1 MVMPDQEST
10 TPDESTEVNEPPTLD
25 SLSERIKSLQDEND
39 KLGKDLSAAKGQIR
53 SQGDRDREYLSR
65 LDALGSSMVKAF
77 RDNQDDPDQAIRNLE
92 QQQYMNSVQ
101 AMFQTDATS
110 MRDRLLAV
118 QYDPDGNE
126 LFSIEDDDLADVRNE
141 FASGFNAK
149 DTSGAQLSESESRN
163 RMQNAL
169 ETARDIQNRKMWERL
184 RDRTVDAQQAEERLG
199 QAFSMDT
206 DSGPDSGGAS
216 RLSDEANIANIA
228 NNPDATPEQLRRA
241 QQYFENLKRGIN

>member
-1 MVMPDQEST
+1 MVMPDQESQ

-25 SLSERIKSLQDEND
+25 SLSDHIKSLRDEND

-53 SQGDRDREYLSR
+53 SQGDRDKEYLSR
-65 LDALGSSMVKAF
+65 LDALGQSMVKAF

-92 QQQYMNSVQ
+92 QEQYTNGVQ
-101 AMFQTDATS
+101 ARFQTDATS

-126 LFSIEDDDLADVRNE
+126 LFNIEDEGLAEIRNE
-141 FASGFNAK
+141 FASGFNAR
-149 DTSGAQLSESESRN
+149 DVSGTQLSESESRN
-163 RMQNAL
+163 RMQNAF
-169 ETARDIQNRKMWERL
+169 ESARDLQNRKMWERL

-206 DSGPDSGGAS
+206 DSGPDSGGAG
-216 RLSDEANIANIA
+216 RMSDEANIANIA

-241 QQYFENLKRGIN
+241 QRYFENLKRGIN

>member
-25 SLSERIKSLQDEND
+25 SLSERIKSLQEENE

-101 AMFQTDATS
+101 ARFQTDATS

-126 LFSIEDDDLADVRNE
+126 LFNIEDDDLA
-141 FASGFNAK
+141 
-149 DTSGAQLSESESRN
+149 
-163 RMQNAL
+163 
-169 ETARDIQNRKMWERL
+169 
-184 RDRTVDAQQAEERLG
+184 
-199 QAFSMDT
+199 
-206 DSGPDSGGAS
+206 
-216 RLSDEANIANIA
+216 
-228 NNPDATPEQLRRA
+228 
-241 QQYFENLKRGIN
+241 

>member
-1 MVMPDQEST
+1 MVTPDQEST

-92 QQQYMNSVQ
+92 QQQYMNSMQ
-101 AMFQTDATS
+101 ARFQTDATS
-110 MRDRLLAV
+110 MRDRLLAA

-126 LFSIEDDDLADVRNE
+126 LFSIDDEELSTIRTE
-141 FASGFNAK
+141 FSEGFNAR
-149 DTSGAQLSESESRN
+149 DQGGSSLSEAESRS
-163 RMQNAL
+163 RMQSAF
-169 ETARDIQNRKMWERL
+169 ESARDLQNRKMWERL
-184 RDRTVDAQQAEERLG
+184 RDRTLDAQQAEERLG

-216 RLSDEANIANIA
+216 RMSDADIIANVA

-241 QQYFENLKRGIN
+241 QQYLENLKRGI